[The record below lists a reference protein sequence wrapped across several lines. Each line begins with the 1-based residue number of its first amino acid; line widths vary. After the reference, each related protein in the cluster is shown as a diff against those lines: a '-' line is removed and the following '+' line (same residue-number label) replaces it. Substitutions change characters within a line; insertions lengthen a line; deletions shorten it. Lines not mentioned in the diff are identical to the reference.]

1 MDQNGLNK
9 NVATPST
16 RRSARVQTRK
26 KGSNSKSR
34 SKTKSP
40 LAIPLPSKARR
51 TRKITAKPKSKNSKS
66 SSLSEIVRTAETPN
80 MSDIDTNARPWLQG
94 EYTERMFN
102 MLSSS
107 PITAQERPELLV
119 LVGPPASGKSTVKK
133 QLEFTN
139 AVNIDVDEFQIQTTK
154 DFGNPSTFKV
164 IKDYP
169 IFIQIMSKKAVM
181 NRYNMILDTTGK
193 MKSQIKYVIHLA
205 KRNGYKITMAFVY
218 STESKCE
225 ERVMIRKDAD
235 IRRRPIPLHVI
246 KKTYQEFV
254 KNKIVNFYLVN
265 NHQRELM
272 GEVDNLYL
280 FDNSGDTPTARIVL
294 EKHGNETI
302 VHNPF
307 PNFYSINIIN
317 EPPYFIKV

>member
-1 MDQNGLNK
+1 MEQNDLLDEK
-9 NVATPST
+9 RST
-16 RRSARVQTRK
+16 GIRHSARIQTRK
-26 KGSNSKSR
+26 KVANSHSR
-34 SKTKSP
+34 SKSKSSP
-40 LAIPLPSKARR
+40 PLPTPKARR
-51 TRKITAKPKSKNSKS
+51 TRKITAKPKPKNSKS
-66 SSLSEIVRTAETPN
+66 TSLSEIVSTAETPN

-94 EYTERMFN
+94 EYIGRMFN

-119 LVGPPASGKSTVKK
+119 LVGPPVSGKSTVKK
-133 QLEFTN
+133 QLKLTD
-139 AVNIDVDEFQIQTTK
+139 AINIDVDEFLIQTTK
-154 DFGNPSTFKV
+154 DFGNASTFKV

-169 IFIQIMSKKAVM
+169 IFIQIMSKMAVM

-193 MKSQIKYVIHLA
+193 MKRPIKYIIHLA

-225 ERVMIRKDAD
+225 ERVMIRKETDA
-235 IRRRPIPLHVI
+235 RRRPIPVHAI

-272 GEVDNLYL
+272 GEVDDLYL
-280 FDNSGDTPTARIVL
+280 FDNSGDTPAARIVL
-294 EKHGNETI
+294 ERHGNETV
-302 VHNPF
+302 VHSPF
-307 PNFYSINIIN
+307 PNFYSINVVN
-317 EPPYFIKV
+317 EQPYFIKA